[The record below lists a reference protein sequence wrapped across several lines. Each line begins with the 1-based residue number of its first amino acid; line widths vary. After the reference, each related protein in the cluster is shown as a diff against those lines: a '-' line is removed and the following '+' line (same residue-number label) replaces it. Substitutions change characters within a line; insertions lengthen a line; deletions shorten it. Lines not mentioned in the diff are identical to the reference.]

1 VCEVNLARR
10 IGELLNAVD
19 KNQIHLS
26 YKLVPYP
33 FLYEGCS
40 NMTSVYFFKS
50 DASGVDVL
58 SRGLLTCD
66 AV

>member
-1 VCEVNLARR
+1 
-10 IGELLNAVD
+10 
-19 KNQIHLS
+19 
-26 YKLVPYP
+26 
-33 FLYEGCS
+33 
-40 NMTSVYFFKS
+40 MTSVYFFKS